1 MTRLLGLVLL
11 TAALGGCQGVPEC
24 AQGDYG
30 GSECRELT
38 AWDLADQDQGGYV
51 LRFQEPL
58 EPDWG
63 AASPVG
69 LFGIEGSA
77 SVARQGTL
85 GPFQIAIDSAQ
96 ATEARDLEL
105 ILRNVDPRLRVIA
118 RQESPP
124 WTEVSFVADEDG
136 SLERRAV
143 LPLEP
148 TANWLIQATLTCPEV
163 HRLAM
168 LGDIQTGVQ
177 EFEQIVS
184 ALWTERSLAAD
195 AAEPLLGLV
204 LVGDLSD
211 EATVEEL
218 EEIDRILASAPVPTV
233 TTPGNHDTSREQAD
247 VFTWRF
253 GSGNLGFDLCGG
265 RVVVLDTAD
274 GALAPTVEA
283 RLDRLLEHD
292 EDQSLVVGTHFP
304 PHSGRFGNGW
314 THEDQQARTLAELAF
329 AQADLA
335 VAGHVHNLI
344 EEPEVPV
351 GDRTLH
357 QVIAG
362 TGGGGQGALRPRY
375 GYLRVTVDGD
385 TVGRCFV
392 QVGDDDPE
400 PRRDDEPP
408 MCAP

>member
-1 MTRLLGLVLL
+1 
-11 TAALGGCQGVPEC
+11 
-24 AQGDYG
+24 
-30 GSECRELT
+30 
-38 AWDLADQDQGGYV
+38 
-51 LRFQEPL
+51 
-58 EPDWG
+58 
-63 AASPVG
+63 
-69 LFGIEGSA
+69 
-77 SVARQGTL
+77 
-85 GPFQIAIDSAQ
+85 
-96 ATEARDLEL
+96 
-105 ILRNVDPRLRVIA
+105 
-118 RQESPP
+118 
-124 WTEVSFVADEDG
+124 
-136 SLERRAV
+136 
-143 LPLEP
+143 
-148 TANWLIQATLTCPEV
+148 
-163 HRLAM
+163 
-168 LGDIQTGVQ
+168 
-177 EFEQIVS
+177 
-184 ALWTERSLAAD
+184 
-195 AAEPLLGLV
+195 
-204 LVGDLSD
+204 
-211 EATVEEL
+211 
-218 EEIDRILASAPVPTV
+218 
-233 TTPGNHDTSREQAD
+233 
-247 VFTWRF
+247 
-253 GSGNLGFDLCGG
+253 
-265 RVVVLDTAD
+265 
-274 GALAPTVEA
+274 VEA